1 MYKPWPRGVYV
12 RYTPAVRN
20 LFVIFPRANGHISQ
34 INFRTY
40 SRCISEN
47 IHRLDM
53 VYMIYT
59 MLNIDKEYIKL
70 LFVEQWL
77 GLGP

>member
-20 LFVIFPRANGHISQ
+20 LFVIFPEGQRPEGYITNKLPNIAGVA
-34 INFRTY
+34 
-40 SRCISEN
+40 ISEN

-53 VYMIYT
+53 VYMVYT
-59 MLNIDKEYIKL
+59 MLNIDEVYMQYINL
-70 LFVEQWL
+70 PL
-77 GLGP
+77 P